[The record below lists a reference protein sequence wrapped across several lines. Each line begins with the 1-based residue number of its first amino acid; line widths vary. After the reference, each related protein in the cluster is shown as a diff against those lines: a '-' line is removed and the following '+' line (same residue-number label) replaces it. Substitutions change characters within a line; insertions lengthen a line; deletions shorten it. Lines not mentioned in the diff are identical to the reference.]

1 MKSPLSPDPSELI
14 DVIAT
19 ERGIAINPKRQ
30 DLLDAVKGKGLP
42 IRTIEEIKTEVEKI
56 CGGKPAK
63 PNLGERPVAVVK
75 WVDGTVLDTVWEVLD
90 DNRYAA
96 KAGGGE

>member
-1 MKSPLSPDPSELI
+1 MI
-14 DVIAT
+14 VT

-42 IRTIEEIKTEVEKI
+42 IRRIEDIKAEVERI

-63 PNLGERPVAVVK
+63 PRLLENPVAVVK
-75 WVDGTVLDTVWEVLD
+75 WVDGTVLDTVWQVADENSYSPQANGV
-90 DNRYAA
+90 
-96 KAGGGE
+96 E